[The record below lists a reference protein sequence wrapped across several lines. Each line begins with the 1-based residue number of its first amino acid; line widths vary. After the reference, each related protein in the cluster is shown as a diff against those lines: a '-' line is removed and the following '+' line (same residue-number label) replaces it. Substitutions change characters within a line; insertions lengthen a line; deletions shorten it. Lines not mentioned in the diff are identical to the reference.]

1 MPSLDEL
8 TTQHET
14 LFFTH
19 FDAQDAFDLGCIIRS
34 RILSAFPETPVS
46 IRITLPTGQIL
57 FTTVTV
63 GGSTL
68 DSESWLTRK
77 AATVLRYGCSTLY
90 MREKMVAK
98 GLAGDR
104 LSEMAPLDDAVYAV
118 HGGGFP
124 VRIRGVDGVAAVIV
138 VSGLKQVDDHDYL
151 VEGVKWF
158 LEKDQRA
165 TYLEYP
171 TVKETYPNTVDTYTF
186 QVSVFEL

>member
-1 MPSLDEL
+1 M
-8 TTQHET
+8 
-14 LFFTH
+14 
-19 FDAQDAFDLGCIIRS
+19 
-34 RILSAFPETPVS
+34 
-46 IRITLPTGQIL
+46 
-57 FTTVTV
+57 
-63 GGSTL
+63 
-68 DSESWLTRK
+68 
-77 AATVLRYGCSTLY
+77 LRYGCSTLY

-165 TYLEYP
+165 
-171 TVKETYPNTVDTYTF
+171 
-186 QVSVFEL
+186 